1 MRTIFSTKALHPR
14 ERFDYWHSVAC
25 TTFVAH
31 DSVPACRQSF
41 QAELRAGELS
51 GIGLVQFQNASMTV
65 TRTDRHMPMGR
76 ADELFLCRQVSGTF
90 ALETQG
96 RPFVLEP
103 GDFALLDPQLPYS
116 GLFMSASELLVLK
129 IPRPALEDRLGS
141 LRPFLGIAL
150 KPARAGNALTSSILG
165 MLPDYTDGLESVAGL
180 VREQVLDLLATSLQ
194 RSGAVDG
201 KSRATPRALLLTKI
215 RAVIDAHVGDADMH
229 PVSVAEAARVS
240 LQYADALLGEQ
251 GTSVRQLI
259 LEHRLMKCRRA
270 LQDPVPPQLTTREIA
285 ASCGFR
291 DWSRFKRSF
300 SAAYGVSPE
309 EFRRRSGAPP
319 G

>member
-41 QAELRAGELS
+41 HAELRAGMLAD
-51 GIGLVQFQNASMTV
+51 IGVVQFQNASMTV
-65 TRTDRHMPMGR
+65 TRSDRHMPMGR
-76 ADELFLCRQVSGTF
+76 ADELFVCRQIAGTL
-90 ALETQG
+90 ALEMQD
-96 RPFVLEP
+96 RSCVIEP

-116 GLFMSASELLVLK
+116 GVFTSASELLVLK

-141 LRPFLGIAL
+141 LRPFVGIAL
-150 KPARAGNALTSSILG
+150 NPARAENAFTSSILG
-165 MLPDYTDGLESVAGL
+165 MLPDYTDGLDSVAGL
-180 VREQVLDLLATSLQ
+180 VREQVLDLLAVSLQ
-194 RSGAVDG
+194 RSGLGDG
-201 KSRATPRALLLTKI
+201 ASRATPRALLLTKI
-215 RAVIDAHVGDADMH
+215 RALIDAHVGDANLH

-240 LQYADALLGEQ
+240 LQYADALLAEQ
-251 GTSVRQLI
+251 GMSVRKLI

-270 LQDPVPPQLTTREIA
+270 LQDAAPPQRTPREIA

-291 DWSRFKRSF
+291 DWARFKRTF

-309 EFRRRSGAPP
+309 EFRRRSAAP